1 MNWNGML
8 AKTKPPKETF
18 EHLFDENASLLIDIG
33 VDVLDGLYDG
43 REQIETL
50 LEKLAAF
57 DELEITDTTFEKISK
72 HPDGAYNVEFDIG
85 PKSINLNFTMNDE
98 GKISSGEID
107 TVGNLMSN
115 SNFLFCSN
123 SLRLI
128 NHYDNLFSFSKN
140 QEIL

>member
-8 AKTKPPKETF
+8 AKTKSPKESF
-18 EHLFDENASLLIDIG
+18 QHLFDENASLVIDIG
-33 VDVLDGLYDG
+33 VDVLDGFYDG
-43 REQIETL
+43 REQIESL
-50 LEKLAAF
+50 LEKLPDF
-57 DELEITDTTFEKISK
+57 DELEITNTTIEKTSK

-115 SNFLFCSN
+115 FLFCSN
-123 SLRLI
+123 ILCLI
-128 NHYDNLFSFSKN
+128 NHIDNLFLSKN
-140 QEIL
+140 QEIS